1 VLRPLHEYARTGRIQ
16 LDVVPFTDAYVTPEA
31 VEAAIRPDTRFMVMT
46 HASNVLG
53 SVQNIRAI
61 GELLH
66 DHGIFFLVDGA
77 QTAGHVPVTLRDL
90 PVDAFVFTGHKGLF
104 GIPGT
109 GGFYLRD
116 PDAVEPVR
124 FGGTGTNSVSLFQPR
139 EMPDRFESGT
149 HNYPGLA
156 ALAAGV
162 AFLEQEG
169 LSAVAEKAK
178 RQTAAIIAGLAD
190 AENIIV
196 YNKTPD
202 IPVIAVNIQGLEND
216 TAGFILAR
224 AYNIIVRTGLHC
236 APLVHKTIDNGQGC
250 IRLSLSYCTTD
261 AECETTVNALL
272 EVAEH
277 AHSSFHSA

>member
-1 VLRPLHEYARTGRIQ
+1 
-16 LDVVPFTDAYVTPEA
+16 
-31 VEAAIRPDTRFMVMT
+31 M
-46 HASNVLG
+46 
-53 SVQNIRAI
+53 QNIRAI
-61 GELLH
+61 GELLY

-77 QTAGHVPVTLRDL
+77 QTVGHVPVTLRDL

-261 AECETTVNALL
+261 AECETAVNALL